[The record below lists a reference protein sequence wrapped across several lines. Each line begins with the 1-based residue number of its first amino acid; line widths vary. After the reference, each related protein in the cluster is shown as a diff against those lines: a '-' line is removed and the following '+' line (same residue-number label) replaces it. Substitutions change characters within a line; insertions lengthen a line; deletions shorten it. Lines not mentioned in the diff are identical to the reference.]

1 MTRFK
6 VNRKSPSPQW
16 LTKITKSVSQ
26 INQLLDQVT
35 SPTTT
40 CAFANSWNYI
50 SATFDLFFGLP
61 ALFIG
66 PPNSAKRAYRC
77 IFGFHSTIYIF
88 KNYFATVFSVIN
100 FQFSTNKRYLN
111 GLYNSNKIVKNNN
124 PHKHE
129 NSAIIHGKHIVVK
142 IIHYVISSHILFQII
157 RSKKFFYFCCCLPSL
172 KHSPLDS
179 ESFHCS
185 NGIEFIASCR
195 SKWAFTHFVQ
205 NK

>member
-1 MTRFK
+1 M
-6 VNRKSPSPQW
+6 VNKNHQVSESN
-16 LTKITKSVSQ
+16 KSVTRSSHQ
-26 INQLLDQVT
+26 SNCYVCVCQNI
-35 SPTTT
+35 
-40 CAFANSWNYI
+40 
-50 SATFDLFFGLP
+50 DLFFGLP

-77 IFGFHSTIYIF
+77 IFGSHNTIYIF
-88 KNYFATVFSVIN
+88 QNYFVTVFSVIG
-100 FQFSTNKRYLN
+100 FQFSANKRYLN
-111 GLYNSNKIVKNNN
+111 GPYNSNKIVKNNN

-129 NSAIIHGKHIVVK
+129 NSAIIRSKNIVVK

-157 RSKKFFYFCCCLPSL
+157 RSKKFFYFCCCVPSL

-195 SKWAFTHFVQ
+195 SKWAFIHFVQ

>member
-1 MTRFK
+1 MTRFR
-6 VNRKSPSPQW
+6 VNQKSPSPQW
-16 LTKITKSVSQ
+16 LTKNHQVSESNKSVTRSSHQ
-26 INQLLDQVT
+26 
-35 SPTTT
+35 S
-40 CAFANSWNYI
+40 SY
-50 SATFDLFFGLP
+50 
-61 ALFIG
+61 
-66 PPNSAKRAYRC
+66 
-77 IFGFHSTIYIF
+77 
-88 KNYFATVFSVIN
+88 
-100 FQFSTNKRYLN
+100 
-111 GLYNSNKIVKNNN
+111 YNSNKIVKNNN

-129 NSAIIHGKHIVVK
+129 NSAIICSKHIVVK

-195 SKWAFTHFVQ
+195 SKWAFIPFIQ